1 MGWWGRG
8 RGTRKNRK
16 LLYSFYI
23 TINLIHRPSRISSS
37 FGFSPSFVPTSSIL
51 CASGSFLASF
61 LLFPLPTPFSLPSLP
76 LPAEKES
83 FSTKFRS
90 FDRRIENN
98 STRRIRFH
106 AGGIGQWPFV
116 GATFTWTPIC
126 WNVLL
131 LRAAPGY
138 RYDTLRQWGV
148 NKIMACVL
156 AYVEREGGF

>member
-37 FGFSPSFVPTSSIL
+37 FGFSPSFVFDIVRL
-51 CASGSFLASF
+51 RFLPRLFSPF
-61 LLFPLPTPFSLPSLP
+61 PSPYPLLSP